1 MNIMSAFRKI
11 PIHATLWCVVLFL
24 AIAIPLHAAPP
35 TVTLSVTGDPVPGA
49 TVTAKATVNITD
61 GSALQG
67 IRWTQKEGV
76 AVTVANNLT
85 DTVTLTLP
93 ARAVFKQHLVEIL
106 EEAPIPEANYP
117 AYVPVREFE
126 NGLQNRFAIVG
137 AWPHATGEVGAI
149 VFDLEI
155 VTTSGTYHVPATVTA
170 KVPWRPSIGVQNVP
184 IGIPVL
190 LQGKSQATYNW
201 TLTKPEGSAA
211 TLLDATT
218 RNPEFTPDIKGTY
231 KLTVKDLTAG
241 TDVTMTIYA
250 GLWKGIVTGVNA
262 EGRPTVSSECT
273 SCHAGKIELFTPWSK
288 TGHAEIFAQNVVD
301 HSPTAHYS
309 ANCLSC
315 HVVGYDTGV
324 TNNGM
329 DDAADFAAFKASGR
343 LEHGS
348 DDNWTT
354 ILKDY
359 PQTAKLSNIQCENCH
374 GPQDSP
380 GHALWGTA
388 RISVSSDVCSTCHGE
403 PARHGRFQQW
413 QLSGHA
419 NYETAMGEGTNAS
432 CTKCH
437 SGQGFIAWAKTNF
450 SSAPVK
456 VAWTTDEVHPITC
469 AVCHDPHG
477 VGTTS
482 GSAATNAPMRI
493 EGKTPMLDAGFV
505 ANDVGKAAI
514 CMTCHNGRRGLKN
527 DTIALTDYSR
537 APHVG
542 PQADILM
549 GQNLYFTKAG
559 DKGFHAMI
567 ADSCISCHM
576 EKTNPPAGLAYKNA
590 DGTFGGTNHTFFANS
605 QICSTCHSSITP
617 ESFQANIE
625 HKLETLKAEIEGA
638 LKAVMQS
645 QIRAGNMMEIGTTKV
660 RNASDIAAVEFI
672 ESHGRQG
679 VNVTLANGTKI
690 ADLALNSVKV
700 QRPGGSTAEILA
712 VADPSLAKAGWNYFM
727 VHSDKSEG
735 IHNPAF
741 VNSALDVSI
750 FAVKMLNS
758 VNAPNSPLS
767 GNLAKIGGGL
777 GNGAG
782 AVACTSPY
790 VYWTE
795 IAGHLPGT
803 AGSQWRTDLVARN
816 LSSGNASLRFV
827 LHGANGNI
835 EGSAAINGNAQAAFE
850 DIVAT
855 LGTSNNAGALEL
867 CSDQPL
873 LVRSRTYNQSPDGTF
888 GQNYDGQV
896 ADVGFSAGQ
905 TVSLIGL
912 RQKLNA
918 FRSNI
923 ILTNAGKVPA
933 EVIVNLFDQTG
944 ASVKSYT
951 VAIAPGTAVIEAEPF
966 VNRAATPDVG
976 WGFATVTVTK
986 GANVWASASM
996 IDAKTNDPVT
1006 IPAKQ

>member
-1 MNIMSAFRKI
+1 MTGLRKI
-11 PIHATLWCVVLFL
+11 PLQATLWCVVLL
-24 AIAIPLHAAPP
+24 VALSIPLYAAAP
-35 TVTLSVTGDPVPGA
+35 TVTLTVTGDPVPGA
-49 TVTAKATVNITD
+49 TVTAKANITISD

-67 IRWTQKEGV
+67 VRWTQKDGV
-76 AVTVANNLT
+76 PVTVTNNLT
-85 DTVTLTLP
+85 DTITVALP
-93 ARAVFKQHLVEIL
+93 SRTVFKEHLIEIL
-106 EEAPIPEANYP
+106 EEAPLPEANYP
-117 AYVPVREFE
+117 SYVPVTEFE
-126 NGLQNRFAIVG
+126 NGLQNRFTIVG
-137 AWPHATGEVGAI
+137 MWPHATGEVGAVI
-149 VFDLEI
+149 FDLEI
-155 VTTSGTYHVPATVTA
+155 ITTSGTYHVPATLTA
-170 KVPWRPSIGVQNVP
+170 KVPWKPSIGVEAVA
-184 IGIPVL
+184 IGLPVVL
-190 LQGKSQATYNW
+190 HGKAQASYNW
-201 TLTKPEGSAA
+201 TLTVPEGSTAA
-211 TLLDATT
+211 LLDATT
-218 RNPEFTPDIKGTY
+218 QNPEFTPDVKGTY
-231 KLTVKDLTAG
+231 KLTVKDLAAG
-241 TDVTMTIYA
+241 TDKTITIYA

-262 EGRPTVSSECT
+262 SGRPTVSTECT
-273 SCHAGKIELFTPWSK
+273 SCHAGKIEMFTPWAK
-288 TGHAEIFAQNVVD
+288 TGHAEIFSQNVID

-309 ANCLSC
+309 ASCLSC
-315 HVVGYDTGV
+315 HVVGYDTAVANG
-324 TNNGM
+324 GM
-329 DDAADFAAFKASGR
+329 DDAPDFAAFKASGR

-354 ILKDY
+354 ILQDY

-374 GPQDSP
+374 GPQDTP
-380 GHALWGTA
+380 GHALWGKA

-419 NYETAMGEGTNAS
+419 NYETAMGEGTNAG

-450 SSAPVK
+450 SSAPLTVS
-456 VAWTTDEVHPITC
+456 WTTDEVHPITC

-477 VGTTS
+477 IGTTS

-493 EGKTPMLDAGFV
+493 MDKTPMLDAGFV

-527 DTIALTDYSR
+527 DSIALTDYSR

-567 ADSCISCHM
+567 TDSCISCHM
-576 EKTNPPAGLAYKNA
+576 EKTNPPAGLANKNT
-590 DGTFGGTNHTFFANS
+590 DGSYGGTNHTFFAS
-605 QICSTCHSSITP
+605 EQICSKCHSSITP
-617 ESFQANIE
+617 ETFQATIE
-625 HKLETLKAEIEGA
+625 HKLETLKAEIENA
-638 LKAVMQS
+638 LKNTMQA
-645 QIRAGNMMEIGTTKV
+645 QIRAGNVIDFGTAKAKSVT
-660 RNASDIAAVEFI
+660 DIAAVEFI

-679 VNVTLANGTKI
+679 VNVTLGNGTKVS
-690 ADLALNSVKV
+690 DLALNSVKV

-735 IHNPAF
+735 VHNPAF

-750 FAVKMLNS
+750 FAVKM
-758 VNAPNSPLS
+758 VNTTSAPNSPLA

-782 AVACTSPY
+782 AVTCTTSY

-795 IAGHLPGT
+795 IAGHLPGA

-816 LSSGNASLRFV
+816 LSGANASLRFV
-827 LHGANGNI
+827 LHGANGHV
-835 EGSAAINGNAQAAFE
+835 EGAGSITGNAQAAFE
-850 DIVAT
+850 DVVAN
-855 LGTSNNAGALEL
+855 LGATNNAGALEL

-873 LVRSRTYNQSPDGTF
+873 LVRSRTYNQSLEGTF

-896 ADVGFSAGQ
+896 ADVGYSAGQ

-912 RQKLNA
+912 RQQVNA

-923 ILTNAGKVPA
+923 ILTNAGKNPA
-933 EVIVNLFDQTG
+933 EVLVNLFDATG
-944 ASVKSYT
+944 ASVKTYT
-951 VAIAPGTAVIEAEPF
+951 VTIAPGTAVIDAEPF
-966 VNRAATPDVG
+966 ANRAAAPNVG

-996 IDAKTNDPVT
+996 IDVKTNDPLT